1 MVPKGERYFSVSF
14 HYSGLDM
21 PSLSG
26 HYAAE
31 GSAWQILRRSP
42 WDIWDTFH
50 YLPIIL
56 IILPR
61 PAPNFQ
67 SYSGTGGGAASTP
80 APAASAAAPA
90 EWGTSVAPVALV
102 AGWTARQLPSAA
114 SYSHRAE
121 KRKCKESLVVYI
133 YIYIYIIHIPYI
145 YTVCINT
152 VTHCR
157 FLYLYHRITS
167 VNVRCLRMPN
177 AQCNAMLEAG
187 GSQGPHG

>member
-14 HYSGLDM
+14 HHSGLDM

-56 IILPR
+56 PR

-80 APAASAAAPA
+80 APAASASAASASAAPA
-90 EWGTSVAPVALV
+90 EWGTLVGDEINSVAPVALALV
-102 AGWTARQLPSAA
+102 GLLHSSLVQLRM
-114 SYSHRAE
+114 YSHRAD
-121 KRKCKESLVVYI
+121 KKESAKN
-133 YIYIYIIHIPYI
+133 P
-145 YTVCINT
+145 
-152 VTHCR
+152 
-157 FLYLYHRITS
+157 
-167 VNVRCLRMPN
+167 
-177 AQCNAMLEAG
+177 
-187 GSQGPHG
+187 